1 MVILMKIYLHT
12 FDANENNAKENASL
26 PTLDKA
32 SFSYS
37 SESELLTILDTII
50 AQQCPNSLKDTWVLV
65 CADDAPIDPALAL
78 QATIPFNTFYA
89 RHKHPWLL
97 SELEPYVQMHYQPI
111 VDFAQGGKVF
121 GFEALCR
128 LKSPDGKWLNGAE
141 AFALAA
147 EVKRTQDLDITC
159 QRLALIG
166 KSQTIPADMPIFINV
181 LPQTIM
187 RPNWLESIL
196 EILTRHNID
205 KRDVVIEIVESE
217 KASPELLARYCDV
230 IRMHG
235 LRIALDDMGS
245 GFNGLRT
252 LAEVRAD
259 FIKIDRAIV
268 HEAQGSRVRTVLL
281 EAIISM
287 AQRLGCTIIAEGLE
301 RVEDITYCQDLGLNY
316 AQGYYFAKPQSTPT
330 NAVTALPARDE
341 SHRSHVPDD
350 FHIGEYISRGLTLDI
365 SASIAEARALFDAHT
380 DVATAVVLDGQKPL
394 ALLRRGKVFSK
405 KISGL
410 GSYCEPLP
418 RVINHHTPSSMLA
431 RSFYL
436 ERGGSD
442 IWIMVS
448 DEGVYLG
455 VLQPMEVMAQLISR
469 RVTTGNLHPL
479 SHLTTGPTLRQTLDG
494 SLRTNTTTHL
504 IYIDLDHFKA
514 YNDRYG
520 FIRGDAMIRLLSE
533 IIRQEFQE
541 KSGIMVGHIGGDD
554 FVLIYDHKAPNIT
567 QTLLHVISQFQA
579 LAVHLYDASDLERGF
594 FTTEDGKDHP
604 VASVSIAV
612 VNGSQGPLPN
622 SLVAAERAAMLK
634 KIGKANIGSIVV
646 VEDTPP
652 QIILPKKEFYSNWQD
667 RALAALQSLLKI
679 QRSTDSHDLDG
690 CFTDFPFFEVVFELK
705 ANGVQRYANWI
716 NPNMYGKIKAGGAG
730 IDRSQQAYYQVVA
743 QTHAPYISSI
753 YLSTATEDFCLTVS
767 LPILAENGDLESI
780 LVADINIAAM
790 AVLSST

>member
-12 FDANENNAKENASL
+12 FDASENKAKENASL

-37 SESELLTILDTII
+37 GESELLTILDSII

-65 CADDAPIDPALAL
+65 WPDDTTIDPAQAL

-128 LKSPDGKWLNGAE
+128 LKSPEGKWLNGEE

-159 QRLALIG
+159 QHLALIG
-166 KSQTIPADMPIFINV
+166 KSQTIPANMPIFINV

-287 AQRLGCTIIAEGLE
+287 AQRLGCTI
-301 RVEDITYCQDLGLNY
+301 
-316 AQGYYFAKPQSTPT
+316 AKT
-330 NAVTALPARDE
+330 
-341 SHRSHVPDD
+341 
-350 FHIGEYISRGLTLDI
+350 
-365 SASIAEARALFDAHT
+365 
-380 DVATAVVLDGQKPL
+380 
-394 ALLRRGKVFSK
+394 
-405 KISGL
+405 
-410 GSYCEPLP
+410 
-418 RVINHHTPSSMLA
+418 
-431 RSFYL
+431 
-436 ERGGSD
+436 
-442 IWIMVS
+442 
-448 DEGVYLG
+448 
-455 VLQPMEVMAQLISR
+455 
-469 RVTTGNLHPL
+469 
-479 SHLTTGPTLRQTLDG
+479 
-494 SLRTNTTTHL
+494 
-504 IYIDLDHFKA
+504 
-514 YNDRYG
+514 
-520 FIRGDAMIRLLSE
+520 
-533 IIRQEFQE
+533 
-541 KSGIMVGHIGGDD
+541 
-554 FVLIYDHKAPNIT
+554 
-567 QTLLHVISQFQA
+567 
-579 LAVHLYDASDLERGF
+579 
-594 FTTEDGKDHP
+594 
-604 VASVSIAV
+604 
-612 VNGSQGPLPN
+612 
-622 SLVAAERAAMLK
+622 
-634 KIGKANIGSIVV
+634 
-646 VEDTPP
+646 
-652 QIILPKKEFYSNWQD
+652 
-667 RALAALQSLLKI
+667 
-679 QRSTDSHDLDG
+679 
-690 CFTDFPFFEVVFELK
+690 
-705 ANGVQRYANWI
+705 
-716 NPNMYGKIKAGGAG
+716 
-730 IDRSQQAYYQVVA
+730 
-743 QTHAPYISSI
+743 
-753 YLSTATEDFCLTVS
+753 
-767 LPILAENGDLESI
+767 
-780 LVADINIAAM
+780 
-790 AVLSST
+790 

>member
-1 MVILMKIYLHT
+1 MELFLHT
-12 FDANENNAKENASL
+12 FDANNHADPDSPLFPGINTS
-26 PTLDKA
+26 

-37 SESELLTILDTII
+37 SETELLHILDGVI
-50 AQQCPNSLKDTWVLV
+50 ATETARTLRDTWALV
-65 CADDAPIDPALAL
+65 TPDNKAISPMEAL
-78 QATIPFNTFYA
+78 QATLPFNTFYA
-89 RHKHPWLL
+89 RHKYPWLL
-97 SELEPYVQMHYQPI
+97 SDLTPYVQMHYQPI
-111 VDFAQGGKVF
+111 VDFNQSGKVF

-128 LKSPDGKWLNGAE
+128 LKTPEGKWLNGME

-147 EVKRTQDLDITC
+147 EVKRTHELDLAC
-159 QRLALIG
+159 QQLALIG
-166 KSQTIPADMPIFINV
+166 KSLSISVDKPIFINV

-187 RPNWLESIL
+187 SPGWLDFIL
-196 EILTRHNID
+196 KILNQQEID

-217 KASPELLARYCDV
+217 KTDPEVLARYCDE
-230 IRMHG
+230 IRRHG

-245 GFNGLRT
+245 GFNGLRI

-301 RVEDITYCQDLGLNY
+301 RVEDITYCQDLGLHY
-316 AQGYYFAKPQSTPT
+316 AQGHYFAYPQSTPSDK
-330 NAVTALPARDE
+330 VTALPVRDE

-350 FHIGEYISRGLTLDI
+350 FHIGEYISHGLTIDVSCSL
-365 SASIAEARALFDAHT
+365 AEARRLFNAHA
-380 DVATAVVLDGQKPL
+380 DIANAVVLDGQKPL
-394 ALLRRGKVFSK
+394 GVLRRGKVFSK
-405 KISGL
+405 KHTGL
-410 GSYCEPLP
+410 GACCDPLP
-418 RVINHHTPSSMLA
+418 KVINHMLPSSVLA
-431 RSFYL
+431 RIFYL
-436 ERGGSD
+436 ERGNID
-442 IWIMVS
+442 IWITVNDDGGYM
-448 DEGVYLG
+448 G
-455 VLQPMEVMAQLISR
+455 VLQPMEIMAQLISR
-469 RVTTGNLHPL
+469 KVSSGNLHPL
-479 SHLTTGPTLRQTLDG
+479 SHLTTGPTLRQTLDN
-494 SLRTNTTTHL
+494 SLRNNTNTQL

-533 IIRQEFQE
+533 IIRQEYQD
-541 KSGIMVGHIGGDD
+541 KSGVMVGHIGGDD
-554 FVLIYDHKAPNIT
+554 FVLIYDHKAPALND
-567 QTLLHVISQFQA
+567 TLLHIISQFQA

-612 VNGSQGPLPN
+612 VNGKQGALEN
-622 SLVAAERAAMLK
+622 SVVAAERAAQLK

-652 QIILPKKEFYSNWQD
+652 QTILPTKEFYSGWQQK
-667 RALAALQSLLKI
+667 ALSALQSLLNTH
-679 QRSTDSHDLDG
+679 RSTGSHDLDS
-690 CFTDFPFFEVVFELK
+690 CFAEFPYFEVIFELE
-705 ANGVQRYANWI
+705 ANGTQRYANWI

-730 IDRSQQAYYQVVA
+730 IDRSQQAYYQRVA
-743 QTHAPYISSI
+743 ETHAPYISSI

-767 LPILAENGDLESI
+767 LPILGDDGQLASI

-790 AVLSST
+790 AVLSSARN